1 MAEQTRPYTW
11 DDLAAMPEDNLRRE
25 VIDGELQVNPSP
37 DWHHQ
42 RLALKVAA
50 MLEAAA
56 RGSGV
61 ANIAPLDVR
70 LSAFDSVQP
79 DVLFIRNER
88 LGIIADDGRVTG
100 APDLVVEIVSPST
113 ASIDRVRKF
122 ALYFRSGVAE
132 YWLVDPRSRLLA
144 IYRLTDQEYAEIPA
158 GEDGAIPSSVIS
170 GLRVSPDDLFAD
182 LP

>member
-37 DWHHQ
+37 DWWHQ
-42 RLALKVAA
+42 ELAGSIYLLLRERGRQFGRAA
-50 MLEAAA
+50 
-56 RGSGV
+56 
-61 ANIAPLDVR
+61 IAPLDVR

-79 DVLFIRNER
+79 DVLFIRSER
-88 LGIIADDGRVTG
+88 LGIIAEDGRVTG

-132 YWLVDPRSRLLA
+132 YWLVDPRSRSLA
-144 IYRLTDQEYAEIPA
+144 IYRLTDHEYAEIPA